1 MKSALAFT
9 LVALA
14 ATLTGSSATA
24 PIREQTPMQQAARL
38 HDPVIESID
47 VADVSADVR
56 ATVLSRIGIRA
67 GDTLTGSAREK
78 IGVEIGRVKTGMTFT
93 YTPGFKPGTV
103 KLRIDPS
110 C

>member
-9 LVALA
+9 FVLLA
-14 ATLTGSSATA
+14 PMLTAGSST
-24 PIREQTPMQQAARL
+24 PVVGVQTPTQQAARL
-38 HDPVIESID
+38 HDPVIESIE

-56 ATVLSRIGIRA
+56 KTVLSRIGIRV
-67 GDTLTGSAREK
+67 GDTLTGSAKQK
-78 IGVEIGRVKTGMTFT
+78 IGVEIGRVMNGMTFT